1 MNQETL
7 PRWNLGS
14 FNPFETDAEKL
25 RSSIFATYE
34 SITGRALAQGDPVRL
49 FVEFVSAVVIQLMA
63 NQNATEQQNWLSYAR
78 GEYLDKMG
86 EFLQV
91 YRLPEAA
98 AKTTIRFKLSEALKN
113 AYLIPAGFEVT
124 NGVVTFSTDEALQ
137 IAPGGLMGE
146 VMATCLTLGDAGNGY
161 FPGQIKTIVT
171 PMAYLESATNTTE
184 TAGGADVESDAEFA
198 ERIKTAP
205 NTFSV
210 AGPEKAYIAH
220 TKSVSS
226 AIIDVSATSPEPGYV
241 EIYPLLEG
249 GEMPTETIL
258 QQIDEYLN
266 AKERRP
272 LTDFVQVKAPS
283 VKEFAINLDY
293 WIFEED
299 ANKAETIKADVE
311 KAVEEYRLWQQT
323 KIGRD
328 ILPAKLIQ
336 KVMMAGAA
344 RIDNATMSPADFVQ
358 VGDFEVAQCT
368 GVTLTYKGYKDI

>member
-124 NGVVTFSTDEALQ
+124 NGVVTFATDEALQ

-146 VMATCLTLGDAGNGY
+146 VIATCLTLGDAGNGY

-272 LTDFVQVKAPS
+272 LTDFVQVKAPG

-358 VGDFEVAQCT
+358 LGDFEVAQCT

>member
-1 MNQETL
+1 MSQETL
-7 PRWNLGS
+7 PRWGLGN
-14 FNPFETDAEKL
+14 FNPYETDSEKL

-49 FVEFVSAVVIQLMA
+49 FVEFVSAVVIQMA
-63 NQNATEQQNWLSYAR
+63 SNQNATEQQNWLSYAQ
-78 GEYLDKMG
+78 GQYLDKMG

-91 YRLPEAA
+91 YRLPESA
-98 AKTTIRFKLSEALKN
+98 AKTTIRFKLAEALKS
-113 AYLIPAGFEVT
+113 AYLIPVGFEVT
-124 NGVVTFSTDEALQ
+124 NGVVTFATDEDLQ
-137 IAPGGLMGE
+137 LAPGEIEGE
-146 VMATCLTLGDAGNGY
+146 VMATCTVTGAIGNGY
-161 FPGQIKTIVT
+161 LPDQIQTIVS

-184 TAGGADVESDAEFA
+184 TIGGADAESDAELA
-198 ERIKTAP
+198 ERIRTAP

-226 AIIDVSATSPEPGYV
+226 AIIDVSATSPEPGIV

-249 GEMPTETIL
+249 GEMPSETIL

-266 AKERRP
+266 AKDRRP

-283 VKEFAINLDY
+283 VKEYSINLDY

-299 ANKAETIKADVE
+299 ANKAETIKKAVE
-311 KAVEEYRLWQQT
+311 QAVEEYRLWQQT

-344 RIDNATMSPADFVQ
+344 RIDNATMSPSDFVQ

>member
-124 NGVVTFSTDEALQ
+124 NGVVTFATDEALQ

-272 LTDFVQVKAPS
+272 LTDFVQVKAPG